1 VQARLHNKIVCF
13 DNCFQ
18 WFVANEPVAKLSKS
32 VWNEWVSYDL
42 WYTPAL
48 STRSQIRPVLPVSH
62 QVYGIYFTQNA
73 AIGEGRFAM
82 IAVMTVTPNR
92 EEMDRGLDLFNRA
105 HFFDAHEVLE
115 DVWRSIPRDR
125 PRDEPHDRPSAG
137 HLRLHVQGMVQLA
150 VAFHHQSKGNHV
162 GARSVLERALRNLN
176 GADSSFPELDLDRLR
191 AELALW
197 QRFLADAGVARAKG
211 AGTKTK
217 KDKKKFDGRVVAE
230 GSRRSTTPAL
240 PRIMWRR

>member
-1 VQARLHNKIVCF
+1 
-13 DNCFQ
+13 
-18 WFVANEPVAKLSKS
+18 
-32 VWNEWVSYDL
+32 
-42 WYTPAL
+42 
-48 STRSQIRPVLPVSH
+48 
-62 QVYGIYFTQNA
+62 
-73 AIGEGRFAM
+73 
-82 IAVMTVTPNR
+82 MTKPPNH

-125 PRDEPHDRPSAG
+125 PSAG

-150 VAFHHQSKGNHV
+150 VAFHHQSKGNQV

-197 QRFLADAGVARAKG
+197 QRFLDDAEDVRAKG
-211 AGTKTK
+211 VTK
-217 KDKKKFDGRVVAE
+217 KDKKKLDGRVVTE
-230 GSRRSTTPAL
+230 GSRRPTTPAL
-240 PRIMWRR
+240 PKIMRRR